1 MRKRIIGLIL
11 IFSIIMVGCTSK
23 TSENLSSA
31 SQALEMAQSDS
42 SVSTE
47 MYDMDS
53 GATEESSV
61 NGEKLLEPERKI
73 IKSSQL
79 SLETAKFNDVIN
91 SLEDMVK
98 SYGGYIASSSIDA
111 EGINNNYQCLR
122 FASYK
127 INVPS
132 DKLDDF
138 LDESSKLATVR
149 NKSTSAEDITAQYY
163 DNESRL
169 KSLQIQEER
178 YLEILKTATEVKDI
192 IEIENALTDV
202 RYEIENLTTCLNK
215 ISNLVDMATVNIN
228 IQEVSQETVAQSVP
242 KTLGE
247 KISSSFVNSLKKIKE
262 FSINTVI
269 FIIAAIPY
277 LIIISI
283 LLVLSLGIYKAIK
296 NKKSS
301 TINMN
306 LSPA

>member
-42 SVSTE
+42 SVITE

-53 GATEESSV
+53 GATDESSV

-111 EGINNNYQCLR
+111 EGIDNNYQCLR

-296 NKKSS
+296 NKKSK
-301 TINMN
+301 
-306 LSPA
+306 

>member
-61 NGEKLLEPERKI
+61 NGEKLLEPESKI

-149 NKSTSAEDITAQYY
+149 NKSTLAEDITAQNY

-296 NKKSS
+296 NKKSK
-301 TINMN
+301 
-306 LSPA
+306 

>member
-1 MRKRIIGLIL
+1 MRKKNIRLIL

-296 NKKSS
+296 NKKSK
-301 TINMN
+301 
-306 LSPA
+306 

>member
-61 NGEKLLEPERKI
+61 NGEKLLEAERKI

-262 FSINTVI
+262 ATIEELSEVLPNDVAINLYE
-269 FIIAAIPY
+269 Y
-277 LIIISI
+277 LKR
-283 LLVLSLGIYKAIK
+283 LD
-296 NKKSS
+296 
-301 TINMN
+301 
-306 LSPA
+306 

>member
-61 NGEKLLEPERKI
+61 NGEKLLESERKI

-296 NKKSS
+296 NKKSK
-301 TINMN
+301 
-306 LSPA
+306 

>member
-269 FIIAAIPY
+269 FIIAAITY

-296 NKKSS
+296 NKKSK
-301 TINMN
+301 
-306 LSPA
+306 

>member
-11 IFSIIMVGCTSK
+11 IFLIIMVGCTSK
-23 TSENLSSA
+23 TSENSSSA

-47 MYDMDS
+47 MYDMNS

-61 NGEKLLEPERKI
+61 NGEKLLEPERKM

-296 NKKSS
+296 NKKSK
-301 TINMN
+301 
-306 LSPA
+306 

>member
-31 SQALEMAQSDS
+31 SQALVMAQSDS

-228 IQEVSQETVAQSVP
+228 IQEVSQETLAQSVP

-247 KISSSFVNSLKKIKE
+247 KIIISFVNSLNKIKE
-262 FSINTVI
+262 FSINTFI

-283 LLVLSLGIYKAIK
+283 LLVLILGIYKAINT
-296 NKKSS
+296 NKSK
-301 TINMN
+301 
-306 LSPA
+306 

>member
-296 NKKSS
+296 NKKSKY
-301 TINMN
+301 
-306 LSPA
+306 

>member
-61 NGEKLLEPERKI
+61 NGEKLLEPESKI

-149 NKSTSAEDITAQYY
+149 NKSTLAEDITAQYY

-296 NKKSS
+296 NKKSK
-301 TINMN
+301 
-306 LSPA
+306 

>member
-296 NKKSS
+296 K
-301 TINMN
+301 
-306 LSPA
+306 

>member
-42 SVSTE
+42 SVITE

-149 NKSTSAEDITAQYY
+149 NKSTLAEDITAQYY

-283 LLVLSLGIYKAIK
+283 LLVLSLGIYNAIK
-296 NKKSS
+296 NKKSK
-301 TINMN
+301 
-306 LSPA
+306 

>member
-61 NGEKLLEPERKI
+61 NGEKHLEPERKI

-296 NKKSS
+296 NKKSK
-301 TINMN
+301 
-306 LSPA
+306 

>member
-61 NGEKLLEPERKI
+61 NGEKLLEAERKI

-296 NKKSS
+296 NKKSK
-301 TINMN
+301 
-306 LSPA
+306 

>member
-269 FIIAAIPY
+269 FIIAVIPY

-296 NKKSS
+296 NKKSK
-301 TINMN
+301 
-306 LSPA
+306 

>member
-53 GATEESSV
+53 GATDESSV

-138 LDESSKLATVR
+138 LNESSKLATVR

-296 NKKSS
+296 NKKSK
-301 TINMN
+301 
-306 LSPA
+306 

>member
-61 NGEKLLEPERKI
+61 NGEKLLEPESKI

-296 NKKSS
+296 NKKSK
-301 TINMN
+301 
-306 LSPA
+306 

>member
-61 NGEKLLEPERKI
+61 NGEKLLEPKRKI

-296 NKKSS
+296 NKKSK
-301 TINMN
+301 
-306 LSPA
+306 

>member
-42 SVSTE
+42 SVITE

-111 EGINNNYQCLR
+111 EGIDNNYQCLR

-262 FSINTVI
+262 FSINTGI
-269 FIIAAIPY
+269 LIIAAIPY

-296 NKKSS
+296 NKKSK
-301 TINMN
+301 
-306 LSPA
+306 

>member
-192 IEIENALTDV
+192 IEIDNALTDV

-296 NKKSS
+296 NKKSK
-301 TINMN
+301 
-306 LSPA
+306 

>member
-61 NGEKLLEPERKI
+61 NGEKLSEPERKI

-296 NKKSS
+296 NKKSK
-301 TINMN
+301 
-306 LSPA
+306 

>member
-31 SQALEMAQSDS
+31 SQAVKMAQSDS

-53 GATEESSV
+53 GATDESSV

-91 SLEDMVK
+91 LLEDMVK

-122 FASYK
+122 FASYE

-296 NKKSS
+296 NKKSK
-301 TINMN
+301 
-306 LSPA
+306 

>member
-1 MRKRIIGLIL
+1 MNIKEIKG
-11 IFSIIMVGCTSK
+11 
-23 TSENLSSA
+23 E
-31 SQALEMAQSDS
+31 
-42 SVSTE
+42 
-47 MYDMDS
+47 YY
-53 GATEESSV
+53 EE
-61 NGEKLLEPERKI
+61 K
-73 IKSSQL
+73 
-79 SLETAKFNDVIN
+79 
-91 SLEDMVK
+91 
-98 SYGGYIASSSIDA
+98 
-111 EGINNNYQCLR
+111 NYCLR

-202 RYEIENLTTCLNK
+202 RYEIENLTTYLNK

-228 IQEVSQETVAQSVP
+228 IEEVSQETVAQSVP

-296 NKKSS
+296 NKKSK
-301 TINMN
+301 
-306 LSPA
+306 

>member
-42 SVSTE
+42 SVITE

-111 EGINNNYQCLR
+111 EGIDNNYQCLR

-149 NKSTSAEDITAQYY
+149 NKSTLAEDITAQYY

-296 NKKSS
+296 NKKSK
-301 TINMN
+301 
-306 LSPA
+306 

>member
-269 FIIAAIPY
+269 FVIAAIPY

-296 NKKSS
+296 NKKSK
-301 TINMN
+301 
-306 LSPA
+306 

>member
-247 KISSSFVNSLKKIKE
+247 KSSSFVNSLKKIKE

-283 LLVLSLGIYKAIK
+283 FLVLSLGIYKAIK
-296 NKKSS
+296 NKKSK
-301 TINMN
+301 
-306 LSPA
+306 

>member
-23 TSENLSSA
+23 TSENSSSA

-122 FASYK
+122 FASYE

-296 NKKSS
+296 NKKSK
-301 TINMN
+301 
-306 LSPA
+306 

>member
-149 NKSTSAEDITAQYY
+149 NKSSSAEDITAQYY

-215 ISNLVDMATVNIN
+215 ISNLVDMDTVNIN

-296 NKKSS
+296 NKKSK
-301 TINMN
+301 
-306 LSPA
+306 

>member
-47 MYDMDS
+47 MYDMDR

-296 NKKSS
+296 NKKSK
-301 TINMN
+301 
-306 LSPA
+306 

>member
-202 RYEIENLTTCLNK
+202 RYEIENLNTCLNK

-296 NKKSS
+296 NKKSK
-301 TINMN
+301 
-306 LSPA
+306 

>member
-42 SVSTE
+42 SVITE

-111 EGINNNYQCLR
+111 EGIDNNYQCLR

-283 LLVLSLGIYKAIK
+283 LLLLSLGIYKAIK
-296 NKKSS
+296 NKKSK
-301 TINMN
+301 
-306 LSPA
+306 

>member
-228 IQEVSQETVAQSVP
+228 IQEVSQETVTQSVP

-296 NKKSS
+296 NKKSK
-301 TINMN
+301 
-306 LSPA
+306 

>member
-53 GATEESSV
+53 GATDESSV

-91 SLEDMVK
+91 LLEDMVK

-296 NKKSS
+296 NKKSK
-301 TINMN
+301 
-306 LSPA
+306 

>member
-283 LLVLSLGIYKAIK
+283 LLVLSLGTNKAIK
-296 NKKSS
+296 NKKSK
-301 TINMN
+301 
-306 LSPA
+306 

>member
-42 SVSTE
+42 SVITE

-111 EGINNNYQCLR
+111 EGIDNNYQCLR

-149 NKSTSAEDITAQYY
+149 NKSTSAGDITAQYY

-296 NKKSS
+296 NKKSK
-301 TINMN
+301 
-306 LSPA
+306 

>member
-283 LLVLSLGIYKAIK
+283 ILVLSLGIYKAIK
-296 NKKSS
+296 NKKSK
-301 TINMN
+301 
-306 LSPA
+306 

>member
-169 KSLQIQEER
+169 KSLQIQEEK

-296 NKKSS
+296 NKKSK
-301 TINMN
+301 
-306 LSPA
+306 

>member
-262 FSINTVI
+262 FAINTVI

-296 NKKSS
+296 NKKSK
-301 TINMN
+301 
-306 LSPA
+306 

>member
-1 MRKRIIGLIL
+1 MKKKIIGLIL

-23 TSENLSSA
+23 TSEDSSSA
-31 SQALEMAQSDS
+31 SQTLEMAQSDS

-53 GATEESSV
+53 GATEESGVSEE
-61 NGEKLLEPERKI
+61 NLLESERKI

-91 SLEDMVK
+91 SLENMVN
-98 SYGGYIASSSIDA
+98 SYGGYISSSSIDA

-122 FASYK
+122 FANYEIK
-127 INVPS
+127 VPS

-202 RYEIENLTTCLNK
+202 RYEIENLTTYLNK

-296 NKKSS
+296 NKKSK
-301 TINMN
+301 
-306 LSPA
+306 

>member
-149 NKSTSAEDITAQYY
+149 NKSSSAEDITAQYY

-296 NKKSS
+296 NKKSK
-301 TINMN
+301 
-306 LSPA
+306 